1 MVLGSVLSP
10 GTAEVGEGVKLLLL
24 KVDSDAWG
32 SLKQPL
38 LTQTQIPSTDLFSWW
53 GGEWRRNFFIKY
65 SSQIGNSFH

>member
-10 GTAEVGEGVKLLLL
+10 GTVCGGVKLLLL
-24 KVDSDAWG
+24 KVDADAWG

-53 GGEWRRNFFIKY
+53 GEVEEKL
-65 SSQIGNSFH
+65 FH